1 MNQTLTDIAADMW
14 NHLPK
19 MKQPPPALAPEEM
32 REILAYIWAR
42 QYFTGR
48 GDAANG
54 KKVFVEEHCATCHDD
69 PSSGAPNLGKGKDAH
84 SDITMVAALWQHGP
98 HMLELMN
105 QKKLAWPQFSEQQMS
120 DLIAYLNSL

>member
-14 NHLPK
+14 NHLPR

-32 REILAYIWAR
+32 REILAYIWTR

-48 GDAANG
+48 GDAASG
-54 KKVFVEEHCATCHDD
+54 KKVFAGKHCATCHDD
-69 PSSGAPNLGKGKDAH
+69 PSSGAPNLGKGKGAY

-98 HMLELMN
+98 HMLEL
-105 QKKLAWPQFSEQQMS
+105 
-120 DLIAYLNSL
+120 